1 MFMDILTVI
10 SIGLLVG
17 VILLGIVLIV
27 GVVRKKPPFAPGTE
41 PRHYWEMS
49 REEAA
54 AIGYPT
60 AEEAA
65 EEQSLSDSARRR
77 DEALEKDAAL
87 AEFDPIA
94 TYPPVEGMET
104 MSPVEA
110 ALEKQVISDL
120 ITSMTINKASH
131 WEMVR
136 AVRHSMVLIDAEK
149 HQLNYKQSEIDNG
162 IAQLEDKYL

>member
-1 MFMDILTVI
+1 MFLTLLTAI
-10 SIGLLVG
+10 SVGLLIG
-17 VILLGIVLIV
+17 AILLGVVLIV

-60 AEEAA
+60 AGEAA

-87 AEFDPIA
+87 AEFDPIT
-94 TYPPVEGMET
+94 TYPATEGMEAVG
-104 MSPVEA
+104 PVEIEF
-110 ALEKQVISDL
+110 EKQLISDL

>member
-1 MFMDILTVI
+1 MFLTLLTAI

-17 VILLGIVLIV
+17 VVLLGIVLIV

-54 AIGYPT
+54 
-60 AEEAA
+60 
-65 EEQSLSDSARRR
+65 EEQSPSDSARRR
-77 DEALEKDAAL
+77 YEALEKGAAL

-94 TYPPVEGMET
+94 TYPAVEGMEKL
-104 MSPVEA
+104 SREQA
-110 ALEKQVISDL
+110 EFEKQVITDL

-136 AVRHSMVLIDAEK
+136 AVRHSMVLINAEK
-149 HQLNYKQSEIDNG
+149 HQLNYKQSQIDNG
-162 IAQLEDKYL
+162 IIQLETKYL